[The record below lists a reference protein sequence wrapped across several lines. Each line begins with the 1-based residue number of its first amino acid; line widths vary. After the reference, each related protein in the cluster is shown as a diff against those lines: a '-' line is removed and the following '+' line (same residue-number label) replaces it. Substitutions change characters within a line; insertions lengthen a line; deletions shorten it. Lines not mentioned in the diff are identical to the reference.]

1 MRRESYIYLILVN
14 VVILFAMEITK
25 LYTSNDLMVYIWFGA
40 QYGPLV
46 SNGQWYRLIT
56 SMFVHGGFI
65 HLLFNMYAL
74 YFLGRIVEGV
84 YGVDKFLTF
93 YFLSGLVGNIGT
105 QIFYYGSL
113 SVGASGAIFGLVGVL
128 FAAGFRKDTPYA
140 LKPLTGSA
148 LLPMILINIVFGFMP
163 GTNINNAAHL
173 GGFLTGMVLGYFIPT
188 YDYSWKV
195 RKIWKFTRIL
205 ILTIF
210 GVSFLFLII
219 NSITTLI

>member
-14 VVILFAMEITK
+14 VIILFAMEITK
-25 LYTSNDLMVYIWFGA
+25 LYTASDLMVYIWFGA

-46 SNGQWYRLIT
+46 SGGHWYRLIT

-84 YGVDKFLTF
+84 YGTDKFLGF
-93 YFLSGLVGNIGT
+93 YFLSGLMGNIGT
-105 QIFYYGSL
+105 QIFYYKSL

-140 LKPLTGSA
+140 LKPLTGTA
-148 LLPMILINIVFGFMP
+148 LLPMILINVIFGLMP

-188 YDYSWKV
+188 YDYSWKI
-195 RKIWKFTRIL
+195 RKIWKYVKMIIL
-205 ILTIF
+205 IIVI
-210 GVSFLFLII
+210 VSFVFLII
-219 NSITTLI
+219 NSITTVI